1 MPPIFHNQLVRRIL
15 LFSWMFCIT
24 LTTTSKGQ
32 SIDTPAII
40 PRPVSMHLRPGNFI
54 LNAQTTYWL
63 SDDSLRPDWEIFQQD
78 IQQATGFRLSAATRL
93 SNRNM
98 IALRIL
104 PQPDNQ
110 LGPEGYR
117 LSVSPQQVE
126 LSANTRAGIFY
137 GLQTL
142 LQLLPPQIESHEPV
156 KGVAWSIPCVQIVD
170 FPRFHWRGLMLDV
183 SRHFFTKQ
191 EVEAYI
197 DEMARFKFNVFHWH
211 LSDDN
216 GWRIEIKGLPR
227 LTSVGAWR
235 VSRTGDFGTFDPPQ
249 TGEPADDGG
258 YYTQD
263 DIREV
268 VAYAAQRHITILPEI
283 DVPAHSLALIAAY
296 PNLSCT
302 GLPYAVNPGSPFYR
316 ILDNVLCTGKDST
329 YIILDTIFAQIARL
343 FPGPYIHVGGD
354 EAYKGFWA
362 QDPRD
367 QAVMQQNGLHSLEEL
382 QGYFERRVEQI
393 VIKHGKKMIGWDEI
407 LEGGLAPEAAVMSW
421 RGIQGGIAAAR
432 QQHNVVMSPW
442 GHCYLD
448 LYQGDPLVEPKT
460 YGMLRLDSVYFYE
473 PVPPGVDSSY
483 ILGIQGNLWTEHVP
497 NLRHAEYMTWPR
509 ALAIAEVGWTPAAEK
524 NWPDFIRRVEAEF
537 PRFDAQQVKYATS
550 MYQPIIQP
558 VRDSVTAEL
567 EVKLHTQMGGL
578 KIYYSFDGTN
588 PDSFYP
594 AYQGKPLSFPK
605 GATELRVVSYRGQ
618 QQMSPVITITR
629 DELVQRLGY

>member
-1 MPPIFHNQLVRRIL
+1 MVMSAKTHPV
-15 LFSWMFCIT
+15 
-24 LTTTSKGQ
+24 
-32 SIDTPAII
+32 DTPSII
-40 PRPVSMHLRPGNFI
+40 PKPVSMQLLPGKFM
-54 LNAQTTYWL
+54 LNAQTACWL
-63 SDDSLRPDWEIFQQD
+63 SHDSLRSDWEIFQQD
-78 IQQATGFRLSAATRL
+78 IRQATGFSLPISTHLPARHV
-93 SNRNM
+93 
-98 IALRIL
+98 IALHIFSK
-104 PQPDNQ
+104 PDSL
-110 LGPEGYR
+110 LGSEGYR
-117 LSVSPQQVE
+117 LTVTPE
-126 LSANTRAGIFY
+126 KIDLAANTRTGIFY

-142 LQLLPPQIESHEPV
+142 LQLLPPQVESHELV
-156 KGVAWSIPCVQIVD
+156 KGIAWTIPCVQIVD
-170 FPRFHWRGLMLDV
+170 YPRFHWRGLMLDV

-235 VSRTGDFGTFDPPQ
+235 VSRTGDFGTFAPPQ
-249 TGEPADDGG
+249 PGEPADDRG

-268 VAYAAQRHITILPEI
+268 VAFAAKRHITILPEI

-329 YIILDTIFAQIARL
+329 YLILDTIFAQIARL

-367 QAVMQQNGLHSLEEL
+367 QAVMQQNGLHTLEEL

-393 VIKHGKKMIGWDEI
+393 ILAHGKKMIGWDEI

-421 RGIQGGIAAAR
+421 RGIQGGIAAAKL
-432 QQHNVVMSPW
+432 HHDVVMSPW

-460 YGMLRLDSVYFYE
+460 YGMLRLDSCYFYE

-483 ILGIQGNLWTEHVP
+483 ILGIQGNLWAEHVP

-524 NWPDFIRRVEAEF
+524 NWDDFIARVEALF
-537 PRFDAQQVKYATS
+537 PRFDAQEIKYATS

-558 VRDSVTAEL
+558 VRDSLTAEL
-567 EVKLHTQMGGL
+567 EVKLRTQVANL
-578 KIYYSFDGTN
+578 QVYYSFDGTN
-588 PDSFYP
+588 PDYFYP
-594 AYQGKPLSFPK
+594 AYQGKPLRFPK
-605 GATELRVVSYRGQ
+605 GATTLRVVSYRGK
-618 QQMSPVITITR
+618 QQMSPVIAISV
-629 DELVQRLGY
+629 DELQRRLGNY

>member
-1 MPPIFHNQLVRRIL
+1 MKKHLFRISRFAIL
-15 LFSWMFCIT
+15 LLSLTGIT
-24 LTTTSKGQ
+24 NWVWGA
-32 SIDTPAII
+32 DTPAII
-40 PRPVSMHLRPGNFI
+40 PKPVSLELLKGSFT
-54 LNAQTTYWL
+54 LNPKTVCYL
-63 SDDSLRPDWEIFQQD
+63 SQDSLLTDWNIFQKD
-78 IQQATGFRLSAATRL
+78 IFKATGFTIPIKGSSRPHEKNIIVLHTL
-93 SNRNM
+93 T
-98 IALRIL
+98 
-104 PQPDNQ
+104 Q
-110 LGPEGYR
+110 LDTVLGKEGYR
-117 LSVSPQQVE
+117 LWVSPEKVE
-126 LSANTRAGIFY
+126 IWANTSAGIFY

-142 LQLLPPQIESHEPV
+142 LQLLPPEVESHEHIT
-156 KGVAWSIPCVQIVD
+156 GQSWTIPCVRITD
-170 FPRFHWRGLMLDV
+170 YPRFQWRGLMLDV

-216 GWRIEIKGLPR
+216 GWRIEIKGLAK

-235 VSRTGDFGTFDPPQ
+235 VSRTGDFGTFEPPQ
-249 TGEPADDGG
+249 PGEPANDGG

-283 DVPAHSLALIAAY
+283 DVPAHSLALIASY

-316 ILDNVLCTGKDST
+316 WLDNVLCTGNDST
-329 YIILDTIFAQIARL
+329 YIVLDTIFAQIARL
-343 FPGPYIHVGGD
+343 FPDPYIHVGGD

-367 QAVMQQNGLHSLEEL
+367 QAVMKAHGLHTLEEL
-382 QGYFERRVEQI
+382 QSYFEKRVEQI
-393 VIKHGKKMIGWDEI
+393 VTSHGKKMIGWDEI

-421 RGIQGGIAAAR
+421 RGIQGGIAAA
-432 QQHNVVMSPW
+432 QQHHDVVMSPW

-460 YGMLRLDSVYFYE
+460 YGMLRLDSCYLYD

-509 ALAIAEVGWTPAAEK
+509 AMAIAEVGWTPLAEK
-524 NWPDFIRRVEAEF
+524 NWVDFIHRVEALF
-537 PRFDAQQVKYATS
+537 PRLDAQQVKYSTS
-550 MYQPIIQP
+550 MYQPIIQA
-558 VRDSVTAEL
+558 VRDSLTAEL
-567 EVKLHTQMGGL
+567 EAKLSTQVPGL
-578 KIYYSFDGTN
+578 TIYYSFDGTN
-588 PDSFYP
+588 PDNFYP
-594 AYQGKPLSFPK
+594 AYPGHPLPFPK
-605 GATELRVVSYRGQ
+605 GATELRVVSYRGAQ
-618 QQMSPVITITR
+618 RMSPIIVITKDQLR
-629 DELVQRLGY
+629 QRF